1 PPSVPTYPA
10 DSSNGTPQVRADHTP
25 GDPEPEAASRSPLE
39 GRCPM
44 RLSCQGVMAAYA
56 TPKRREKG
64 VVAKTPHPMAAT
76 VRRPMARPPIA
87 TAPADT
93 APMAMTPTETAP
105 TATTPTAIPPTATTP
120 TAMGPRATS
129 P

>member
-1 PPSVPTYPA
+1 MPITSPRSDTKPRTSARTSPGRVIMDPPSVPTYPA

-44 RLSCQGVMAAYA
+44 RISSQGVMAAYA

-64 VVAKTPHPMAAT
+64 VVAKTPHP
-76 VRRPMARPPIA
+76 VPEPQRRPLAQRPRS
-87 TAPADT
+87 
-93 APMAMTPTETAP
+93 TP
-105 TATTPTAIPPTATTP
+105 
-120 TAMGPRATS
+120 
-129 P
+129 